1 MPRMNSLPVSTAERL
16 ASLSRPS
23 EEFPRRCLPP
33 GFDAGSLPAVE
44 AVFRELTGRTLDGL
58 AALEAWLL
66 DTGEVFA
73 ALSEER
79 SRRYIAMTCATEDS
93 GLEKIYLAF
102 IETLRPAWKRAV
114 FQVQRKLLAHPDC
127 GRLPLPRY
135 EVLVRNA
142 RNDADLFREENL
154 PLEIELERM
163 AQRYQKTCG
172 AMTVEFQGQ
181 TRTLPQM
188 AVYLQE
194 PDRVLRRDAWERAAA
209 RRLRDASDLQVLF
222 DEMLRLRHRVARQA
236 DCANY
241 RDYMFRKLG
250 RFDYTPADCETFHA
264 AVERVIVPVY
274 RERIARRA
282 RTLGLERLR
291 PWDLACDPL
300 GRPSLRPFDTTAR
313 LRSGCRRMLERMDPV
328 LGQHFGRIDDLGLL
342 DLDNRSGKAPGGY
355 QSFLDEVRLPFIFM
369 NAAGVQRDVS
379 TLLHEGGHAFHSLE
393 ARTEPL
399 HAYRHAPMEFCE
411 VASMSM
417 EMVGSAFLDEFYGP
431 ADAARARVAQFEQVL
446 WILPW
451 VATIDAFQHGIYT
464 RPEASVAERT
474 AQWTAL
480 LDRFGAG
487 PILDES
493 GLDDI
498 RRTDWQKQ
506 LHLFQVPFY
515 YIEYGIAQLGA
526 LQVWR
531 RYRGDPA
538 AAIRDYRA
546 ALALGGSRPLPE
558 LFRAAGIRF
567 DFSEA
572 TLRPLVADLCSELER
587 ADAEA
592 APG

>member
-1 MPRMNSLPVSTAERL
+1 MKTDSRTTAERL
-16 ASLSRPS
+16 AALSRPS
-23 EEFPRRCLPP
+23 AEFPRRYLPS

-44 AVFRELTGRTLDGL
+44 AVFRELTGRTPAGP
-58 AALEAWLL
+58 AALEAWIL
-66 DTGEVFA
+66 DAEEVFA
-73 ALSEER
+73 ALAEER
-79 SRRYIAMTCATEDS
+79 SRRTIAMTCSTEDA
-93 GLEKIYLAF
+93 GFEKAYLAF
-102 IETLRPAWKRAV
+102 LETLRPAWTRAA
-114 FQVQRKLLAHPDC
+114 FEIQRALLANPDAA
-127 GRLPLPRY
+127 RLPLPRY
-135 EVLVRNA
+135 EVLLRRA
-142 RNDADLFREENL
+142 RNDVELFREENL
-154 PLEIELERM
+154 PLEIELDRL

-172 AMTVEFQGQ
+172 AMTVEFQGK

-188 AVYLQE
+188 GVYLQE
-194 PDRVLRRDAWERAAA
+194 PDRALRREAWELAAA
-209 RRLRDASDLQVLF
+209 RRLRDAAGLQSLF
-222 DEMLRLRHRVARQA
+222 DEMLGLRQRVARQA
-236 DCANY
+236 DCADY

-250 RFDYTPADCETFHA
+250 RFDYTPADCETFHS
-264 AVERVIVPVY
+264 AVERVVVPVY
-274 RERIARRA
+274 RARLAHRA
-282 RTLGLERLR
+282 RSLGLERLR

-300 GRPSLRPFDTTAR
+300 GRPPLRPFDTTAR
-313 LRSGCRRMLERMDPV
+313 LRSGCRRIFERLDPA
-328 LGQHFGRIDDLGLL
+328 LGRHFGRLDDLGLL
-342 DLDNRSGKAPGGY
+342 DLDSRSGKAPGGY

-474 AQWTAL
+474 ALWLAL

-487 PILDES
+487 PLLDES
-493 GLDDI
+493 GLEEI

-531 RYRGDPA
+531 RYRGDAA

-572 TLRPLVADLCSELER
+572 TLRPLVADLCAELAR
-587 ADAEA
+587 ADAEV